1 MHLLLIEPDTKSI
14 APNLALL
21 KWATWAEENNHTYQY
36 IIGKKEFLKKEPDII
51 LMSCIFSFYSEAY
64 KKLIHHYHFLFPK
77 ARFLVGGA
85 FPTLNPKWFKENF
98 PYTEVHEGTHPDIED
113 LSPKYSIIRRE
124 LISLDIL
131 KQDVL
136 KSPDNKQLKKQLS
149 SDIRKDWSRK
159 IIGYASRGCVNAC
172 KYCAVSKLEGKMRSF
187 PTIKPM
193 LEKGIKEI
201 KNPTG
206 VVLYDNN
213 FTAHEYFDNICD
225 ELEECKLPVDIH
237 GLHVS
242 DFTEHHAERFA
253 RLKWGAQHEAGT
265 AYMRFSFDFV
275 GYQPHIHRA
284 LKLVEKHKIKAAFF
298 CYMLFNW
305 VDSPDDFWKRI
316 VQAQEMTDDV
326 GRTIFLFPQRFEPLD
341 SLERNKFVGTKWD
354 KELVAGVVK
363 LYTFMHGFLPVTTSH
378 NIFNWIGYTKE
389 EFFDNARKFATDK
402 TFKLVKKEGVAPKT
416 FKL

>member
-1 MHLLLIEPDTKSI
+1 MHLLLIEPDIDVILKQKSLFKTEKKKIRESKVIKYI
-14 APNLALL
+14 APNLAML
-21 KWATWAEENNHTYQY
+21 KWATWAENNGHTYQY
-36 IIGKKEFLKKEPDII
+36 VIGKKHIFQKEPDLI
-51 LMSCIFSFYSEAY
+51 LISCIFSFYSKEYTDIINYYRETFRNA
-64 KKLIHHYHFLFPK
+64 KFII
-77 ARFLVGGA
+77 GGA
-85 FPTLNPKWFKENF
+85 FPTLNPEWFKAKF
-98 PYTEVHEGTHPDIED
+98 PYAEIHQGIRPEIED
-113 LSPKYSIIRRE
+113 LVPNYA
-124 LISLDIL
+124 
-131 KQDVL
+131 VT
-136 KSPDNKQLKKQLS
+136 P
-149 SDIRKDWSRK
+149 WSKK

-187 PTIKPM
+187 PTIRPM
-193 LEKGIKEI
+193 IEKGIKEI
-201 KNPTG
+201 GNPTG
-206 VVLYDNN
+206 IVLYDNN

-225 ELEECKLPVDIH
+225 ELEEFGLPVDIH

-242 DFTEHHAERFA
+242 AFNEHHAERFA

-326 GRTIFLFPQRFEPLD
+326 SRTIFLFPQRFEPLD

-402 TFKLVKKEGVAPKT
+402 TFKLVKKNGDPPKT